1 MQKDVISNVIWKEGL
16 ESNGLAGQIGIVFNE
31 SPVDSK
37 ESVKLLIALA
47 AASKN
52 SADQVYDL
60 LNKKETFAE
69 PIEEVP
75 GHNVDLK
82 GGKTVVNLVSRHKG
96 TLILSGCLPGKTK
109 NEDLYDCDRYYRYF
123 VLQIS

>member
-96 TLILSGCLPGKTK
+96 TLILSGCLSRQSLST
-109 NEDLYDCDRYYRYF
+109 
-123 VLQIS
+123 